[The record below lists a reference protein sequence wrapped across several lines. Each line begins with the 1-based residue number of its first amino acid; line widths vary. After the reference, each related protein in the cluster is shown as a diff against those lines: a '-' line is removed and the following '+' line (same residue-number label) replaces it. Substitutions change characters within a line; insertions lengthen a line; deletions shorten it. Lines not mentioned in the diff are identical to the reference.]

1 MGSSP
6 TEISMKRPN
15 ATRLSMRLALGVV
28 LIVTSSLA
36 ALPAAAASDSDAV
49 LVWNQQAVNALSLPL
64 PTAVP
69 PPPVPGGGQP
79 PPVASQH
86 LAMVQ
91 GAVYDAVNA
100 IDGGYQPYLRG
111 LPSAPG
117 ASKAAA
123 VATAAHH
130 VLVGLRP
137 VSLPQVVRDNL
148 DVFYDTYMAGI
159 ADGQAKTDGIA
170 IGAAA
175 AVAMLNERDGDGR
188 YVPYSFTVGTEAG
201 EWRPTGPGFVN
212 DPFAWVSNVRP
223 FTLKS
228 TSQLRTE
235 GPLELTSGQYA
246 AEFNEVKAVGA
257 ATGSTRTAEQTL
269 IAQFYVANPVP
280 FMNAAFRNIAAQ
292 QGLSTADQARL
303 FAKSSMG
310 VADALISCWD
320 DKDYWSFWRPVT
332 AIQEAADDDNPATSP
347 QADWT
352 PFIAAFLPTATPPY
366 PDHPSGYNCI
376 SGSMMRTAREFFGTD
391 HMAITLASPTGAAP
405 RTYDRFSDVVRD
417 TIDARIYLGIHF
429 RTPDVQGAWIG
440 KKAAQWVDKH
450 YFQPLK

>member
-1 MGSSP
+1 MN
-6 TEISMKRPN
+6 RPK

-28 LIVTSSLA
+28 LILTSSVA
-36 ALPAAAASDSDAV
+36 ALPTAAASDSDAV

-79 PPVASQH
+79 PQVASQH

-100 IDGGYQPYLRG
+100 IAGGYQPYLSG
-111 LPSAPG
+111 LPSTPS

-130 VLVGLRP
+130 VLVGLTP
-137 VSLPQVVRDNL
+137 VSLPQIVRDNL
-148 DVFYDTYMAGI
+148 DAFYETYLAGI
-159 ADGQAKTDGIA
+159 ADGQAKNDGIA

-175 AVAMLNERDGDGR
+175 ATAMLANRVGDGR
-188 YVPYSFTVGTEAG
+188 YIPYSFTAGTEPG
-201 EWRPTGPGFVN
+201 EWRPTGSGS

-223 FTLKS
+223 FTLNS

-235 GPLELTSGQYA
+235 GPLELTSAEYA
-246 AEFNEVKAVGA
+246 AEFNEVKALGA
-257 ATGSTRTAEQTL
+257 VSGSTRTADQTL
-269 IAQFYVANPVP
+269 LAQFYVANPLP
-280 FMNAAFRNIAAQ
+280 FVNGAFRNIAAQ
-292 QGLSTADQARL
+292 QGLSTAEQARL

-310 VADALISCWD
+310 AADALISCWD
-320 DKDYWSFWRPVT
+320 DKDYWSFWRPIT
-332 AIQEAADDDNPATSP
+332 AIQEAANDGNPATSP

-352 PFIAAFLPTATPPY
+352 PFIATLVPSATPPY
-366 PDHPSGYNCI
+366 PDHPSGYNCFT
-376 SGSMMRTAREFFGTD
+376 GSMMRTAREFFGTD
-391 HMAITLASPTGAAP
+391 HMAITLTSPTGAAP
-405 RTYDRFSDVVRD
+405 RTYERFSDVVRD

-450 YFQPLK
+450 YFQPMN